1 MRTIPLQLRQRDA
14 TACGPSAAVVG
25 GALLD
30 PEYRSGLSDA
40 EAGGAWFCQEQARVH
55 SLVNRVWPRALGM
68 TPMGMARALNLH
80 SRGRG
85 VRYRWRIWGGRRD
98 SLDDVVNAVGSG
110 LPVPMLIGRWIP
122 RHWVLIFDVPPLGL
136 RCYEPSSG
144 EVRTV
149 AVDTIRLAQLSGLGY
164 RRPFAFVVPTTG
176 RGTPASG
183 SAAAEEMGR
192 RRTVDQHCGSQS

>member
-14 TACGPSAAVVG
+14 TTCGPSVAVVA

-30 PEYRSGLSDA
+30 PEYRSGLSHPA
-40 EAGGAWFCQEQARVH
+40 TGGAWFCQEQARVH

-68 TPMGMARALNLH
+68 TPMGMASALNLR

-85 VRYRWRIWGGRRD
+85 IHYRWRIWAGHSD
-98 SLDDVVNAVGSG
+98 SLDNVVNAVGSG
-110 LPVPMLIGRWIP
+110 SPVPMLIGRWIP
-122 RHWVLIFDVPPLGL
+122 RHWVLIYDVSALGL

-149 AVDTIRLAQLSGLGY
+149 AVDTVRLAQLSGLGY
-164 RRPFAFVVPTTG
+164 RRPFAFVVPTIE
-176 RGTPASG
+176 RRTPARRLC
-183 SAAAEEMGR
+183 GR
-192 RRTVDQHCGSQS
+192 RGNGAEKDGRSALW